1 MISEM
6 QLVVSINDTI
16 LHTLTNEIKSGQ
28 NNVNALQE
36 FQKDVNLLLT
46 KMIGDLLHS
55 GNNEMVEDEYCSTDD
70 DQPPISPKK
79 TRK

>member
-55 GNNEMVEDEYCSTDD
+55 G
-70 DQPPISPKK
+70 
-79 TRK
+79 